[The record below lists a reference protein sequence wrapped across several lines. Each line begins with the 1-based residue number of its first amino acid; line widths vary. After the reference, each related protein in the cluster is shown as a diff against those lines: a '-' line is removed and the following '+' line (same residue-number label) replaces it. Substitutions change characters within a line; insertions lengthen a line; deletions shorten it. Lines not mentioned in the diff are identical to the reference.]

1 MSGNASCDLAVKNLL
16 DSYEKEWVTSVLSTG
31 PNLRAL
37 HGLDPSLVPKDQT
50 TLFRDIVP
58 HDEVDFTAP
67 FQDAGLDKIFTGD
80 RLATK
85 MMGNFNCNF
94 LYRNSK
100 EEYDI
105 VVYSTERYLVIQP
118 MGEPGRDLGPGHGS
132 KASHLMIVCHDDGP
146 ITFNEMLPSSQDE
159 VTDLRVRLGVMQ
171 MAVQKLRDNVPLSQ
185 CGTKVVA
192 KAKAMG
198 FNASMGIREFMV
210 TQIKS
215 MPEDK
220 RTGRPG
226 YVLNNSSDMDVAGM
240 GMHAVNSLVD
250 DVFSNVRTHPFLCI
264 QPPSKNTQLLSHIHC
279 FLLDS
284 IPELIDE
291 NYVNCEV
298 LLTLKQDKL
307 SAKAMGGGPMCCF
320 DEDGGEKLS
329 RQSSTFR

>member
-1 MSGNASCDLAVKNLL
+1 MSGNASCDLAVMNLL
-16 DSYEKEWVTSVLSTG
+16 DSYEKEWGSRSG
-31 PNLRAL
+31 E
-37 HGLDPSLVPKDQT
+37 KDQT

-67 FQDAGLDKIFTGD
+67 FQGAGLDKIFTGD

-94 LYRNSK
+94 LYRSSK

-132 KASHLMIVCHDDGP
+132 KASHLMVITYDEGP
-146 ITFNEMLPSSQDE
+146 ITFNELLPSSQEE
-159 VTDLRVRLGVMQ
+159 VTDLSVRLNVMGR
-171 MAVQKLRDNVPLSQ
+171 AVQNLRDNVPINQ
-185 CGTKVVA
+185 CGAKVVE

-198 FNASMGIREFMV
+198 FKASMGIREFMV

-215 MPEDK
+215 MPEEK
-220 RTGRPG
+220 RKGRPG

-240 GMHAVNSLVD
+240 GMHAVNNLVD
-250 DVFSNVRTHPFLCI
+250 EVFSNVLLKPFMCI

-279 FLLDS
+279 FLLES
-284 IPELIDE
+284 VPELIDE

-307 SAKAMGGGPMCCF
+307 SAKAMGGGAMCCF
-320 DEDGGEKLS
+320 DEDDGETL
-329 RQSSTFR
+329 RRTPSTYG